1 MPLPDVV
8 TLPGGTHVA
17 TNLRGPNSAL
27 REEVANAQPVDHD
40 RAGIGCRHRLR
51 NCVWRVLCA
60 LALVGSAFVGLLRM
74 TVLPYIVVAL
84 VANLGRLSL
93 QQSGRLALV
102 GGMTMVVLWGI
113 GLFSVFALAQCF
125 PAWKSGAFFSSAI
138 SNPPAEVDLLELFI
152 PSNFFA
158 ALAENHVPAVVVLC
172 LFAGLALAGLKDRQV
187 VIAQLDV
194 LAKMLV
200 RVSGFVTRLAPVGV
214 FAIAAATA
222 GTVSLEQVGRLQTYL
237 VAYTG
242 GAAFLAFVVLPWLIT
257 TCTPFRYRDV
267 MQVSRDALVTA
278 FATGK
283 LIVVLPLL
291 IEQTE
296 RLFAEHAASV
306 RNGTAPAVDVLYPV
320 AYPFPHVG
328 KLLSMLF
335 IPFAA
340 WFLGH
345 ALHWQEYPALLAT
358 GLFSYFGGPL
368 LAIPFL
374 LDQLHL
380 PHDMFQLFLLS
391 GVFGERLG
399 DVVGAMHLVAFTI
412 LTTCAFT
419 GQLKIRW
426 LGLLKYFL
434 VVTSLGLALVVG
446 MRMGLTRSL
455 PYVEPKEKVIAQM
468 QLLEQPVPCE
478 VLDTAS
484 PNPDRLQPGE
494 SLLQRIRRRGVI
506 RVGFNGDKLP
516 FAYFNRYGDLVGY
529 DISMAHELARDL
541 GVKIEFVPFERAT
554 LVQQL
559 QDDHFD
565 VVMSGLMGTLE
576 RAELM
581 QHTKPY
587 MDVTLAMVVPDYRAR
602 HFKSMETMGQV
613 GRLRIGY
620 VDVSQLAGGSLAQTT
635 AERGVCGT
643 GQQPAVF

>member
-8 TLPGGTHVA
+8 TLPGGTMSQPTFEDRIPRSA
-17 TNLRGPNSAL
+17 TKWRTPSLSTMIVLGLA
-27 REEVANAQPVDHD
+27 
-40 RAGIGCRHRLR
+40 AGIACGI
-51 NCVWRVLCA
+51 VFGEYCA
-60 LALVGSAFVGLLRM
+60 PSALVGSAFVGLLRM

-138 SNPPAEVDLLELFI
+138 TNPPAEVDLLELFI

-296 RLFAEHAASV
+296 RLFAEHAAVFATV
-306 RNGTAPAVDVLYPV
+306 RPRLWMCCIRLPIR
-320 AYPFPHVG
+320 FPTWESCSACCSSRSPPG
-328 KLLSMLF
+328 S
-335 IPFAA
+335 
-340 WFLGH
+340 W
-345 ALHWQEYPALLAT
+345 AT
-358 GLFSYFGGPL
+358 PCIGRSILRCWRRGCSATSAGRCSRSPSCSINCIFRTTCFSYFCCRACL
-368 LAIPFL
+368 ENDWATWWARCTWW
-374 LDQLHL
+374 HL
-380 PHDMFQLFLLS
+380 
-391 GVFGERLG
+391 
-399 DVVGAMHLVAFTI
+399 
-412 LTTCAFT
+412 
-419 GQLKIRW
+419 
-426 LGLLKYFL
+426 
-434 VVTSLGLALVVG
+434 
-446 MRMGLTRSL
+446 RS
-455 PYVEPKEKVIAQM
+455 
-468 QLLEQPVPCE
+468 
-478 VLDTAS
+478 
-484 PNPDRLQPGE
+484 
-494 SLLQRIRRRGVI
+494 
-506 RVGFNGDKLP
+506 
-516 FAYFNRYGDLVGY
+516 
-529 DISMAHELARDL
+529 
-541 GVKIEFVPFERAT
+541 
-554 LVQQL
+554 
-559 QDDHFD
+559 
-565 VVMSGLMGTLE
+565 
-576 RAELM
+576 
-581 QHTKPY
+581 
-587 MDVTLAMVVPDYRAR
+587 
-602 HFKSMETMGQV
+602 
-613 GRLRIGY
+613 
-620 VDVSQLAGGSLAQTT
+620 
-635 AERGVCGT
+635 
-643 GQQPAVF
+643 